1 VDGQFYQIEV
11 ARDGAFL
18 KLQKAENIVLG
29 QVRVP
34 ETISEFVAFGENGH
48 FVRQPAKGEFT
59 LPAGKYRIQDWKI
72 NRKDDRGATWELSAN
87 NFNDSARF
95 EVAADKPVS
104 LEVGEPMRAVMQI
117 QEPTRQPGARDA
129 NRQMTFSLRFEGQY
143 GESLSIMKGNERPRG
158 PRLTLTSLDG
168 TYRYT
173 NTFEFG

>member
-1 VDGQFYQIEV
+1 
-11 ARDGAFL
+11 
-18 KLQKAENIVLG
+18 
-29 QVRVP
+29 
-34 ETISEFVAFGENGH
+34 
-48 FVRQPAKGEFT
+48 
-59 LPAGKYRIQDWKI
+59 
-72 NRKDDRGATWELSAN
+72 
-87 NFNDSARF
+87 
-95 EVAADKPVS
+95 
-104 LEVGEPMRAVMQI
+104 MRAVMQI